1 MGCDANLG
9 HIEMN
14 KTAIRELLVHI
25 LQDAGIFY
33 LRDTVAESDFVA
45 GVWDID
51 LADLD
56 IDSLSAME
64 LCIGLE
70 AEWGLTVLPEDLSSL
85 GTLGQ
90 LVDRVEKY
98 CEQAV

>member
-1 MGCDANLG
+1 
-9 HIEMN
+9 MN
-14 KTAIRELLVHI
+14 KNAIRELLVPI

-45 GVWDID
+45 GVWDIE
-51 LADLD
+51 LTELE

-70 AEWGLTVLPEDLSSL
+70 VEWGLTVLPEDLNRLS
-85 GTLGQ
+85 TLGQ

-98 CEQAV
+98 CEQTV

>member
-1 MGCDANLG
+1 
-9 HIEMN
+9 MN
-14 KTAIRELLVHI
+14 KNAIRELLVPI

-45 GVWDID
+45 GVWDIE
-51 LADLD
+51 LTELE

-70 AEWGLTVLPEDLSSL
+70 VEWGLTVLPEDLNRL
-85 GTLGQ
+85 NTLGQ

-98 CEQAV
+98 CEQTV

>member
-1 MGCDANLG
+1 MPDY
-9 HIEMN
+9 IEMN
-14 KTAIRELLVHI
+14 KTAIRELLVPI

-51 LADLD
+51 LAELE
-56 IDSLSAME
+56 INSLSAME

-70 AEWGLTVLPEDLSSL
+70 AEWGLTVLPEELNSL
-85 GTLGQ
+85 GTLNQ
-90 LVDRVEKY
+90 LVNSVEKY
-98 CEQAV
+98 CEQTV